1 MVTMYRTVTGEGSFV
16 NSHFAA
22 SPADAVFFIAPFDLT
37 IRSVDYIHGT
47 AGSDGGAVTAQVERL
62 QGTEAIG
69 SGDDLLASTFN
80 CKGTANTVQN
90 GALTSTTASL
100 TLSKGDRLG
109 VDFTG
114 TLTSLANVA
123 ITFTYQKA

>member
-1 MVTMYRTVTGEGSFV
+1 MQRVVTGEGVFV
-16 NSHFAA
+16 GSYFAA
-22 SPADAVFFIAPFDLT
+22 SPADASFFIAPFDLT
-37 IRSVDYIHGT
+37 IKSIDYIHGT
-47 AGSDGGAVTAQVERL
+47 AGSDGGAVTVQVERC

-69 SGDDLLASTFN
+69 SGDDLLSATFN
-80 CKGTANTVQN
+80 GKGTANTIQN
-90 GALTSTTASL
+90 GALTATTANL

-114 TLTSLANVA
+114 TLTALANVA